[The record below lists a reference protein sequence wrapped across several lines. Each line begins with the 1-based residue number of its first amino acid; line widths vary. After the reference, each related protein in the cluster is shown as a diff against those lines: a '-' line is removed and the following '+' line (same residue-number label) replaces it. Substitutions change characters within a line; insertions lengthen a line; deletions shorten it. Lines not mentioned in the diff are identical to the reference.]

1 MSFWRVRRGP
11 KLPTHKKSSIRG
23 IKVRRLKAFNE
34 LPMKSPSDLG
44 NDREGLNSGLS
55 TILLD
60 CLPMGGIG
68 SLYSNPSLEYRQPPE
83 REAKLW

>member
-1 MSFWRVRRGP
+1 MR
-11 KLPTHKKSSIRG
+11 KL
-23 IKVRRLKAFNE
+23 LKRAFNE

-60 CLPMGGIG
+60 CLPMGGTG
-68 SLYSNPSLEYRQPPE
+68 SSCSSKKEYEQPPE